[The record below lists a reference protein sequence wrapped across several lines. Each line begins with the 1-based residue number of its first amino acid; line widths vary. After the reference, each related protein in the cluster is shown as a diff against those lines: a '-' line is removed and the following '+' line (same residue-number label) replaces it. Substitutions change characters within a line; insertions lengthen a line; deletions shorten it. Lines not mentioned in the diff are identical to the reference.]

1 METLVEKLCIIEG
14 SSVHGS
20 VDLDSLTNF
29 PQVIMPPKF
38 KAPEFAKYDGT
49 GDPCAYLC
57 IFYRKM
63 APYGDNHPL
72 LYQIF
77 PNSLNGFV
85 AIGYARLERT
95 SGWREMANLFLEYY
109 RFNTEIAPNYIVL
122 MRIEKKSME
131 SFYEYAQRWRELAAQ
146 VQPPMMEDEMIKW
159 FIDNLKPSYYEK
171 MISAQ
176 VTCFASLIPIRER
189 IKTNKIVDPTI
200 LYSLME

>member
-1 METLVEKLCIIEG
+1 
-14 SSVHGS
+14 
-20 VDLDSLTNF
+20 
-29 PQVIMPPKF
+29 
-38 KAPEFAKYDGT
+38 
-49 GDPCAYLC
+49 
-57 IFYRKM
+57 
-63 APYGDNHPL
+63 
-72 LYQIF
+72 
-77 PNSLNGFV
+77 
-85 AIGYARLERT
+85 
-95 SGWREMANLFLEYY
+95 MANLFLEYY

-131 SFYEYAQRWRELAAQ
+131 SFYEYAQRWRELTAQ
-146 VQPPMMEDEMIKW
+146 VQPPMMEDEMMKW